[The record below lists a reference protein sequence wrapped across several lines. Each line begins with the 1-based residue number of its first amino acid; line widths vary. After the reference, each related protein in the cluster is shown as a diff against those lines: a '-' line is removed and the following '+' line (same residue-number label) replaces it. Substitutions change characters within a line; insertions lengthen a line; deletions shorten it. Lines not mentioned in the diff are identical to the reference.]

1 MAILSPMSL
10 IPKRTISS
18 IILVL
23 VLIAILV
30 TLAVLQYRWSG
41 QVSQAERERMQTSMR
56 HRPRL
61 PQPGGKRDPR
71 ARLRAAADLPGI
83 SA

>member
-41 QVSQAERERMQTSMR
+41 QVSQAERERMQTSLIASMGQFR
-56 HRPRL
+56 QEL
-61 PQPGGKRDPR
+61 DSELQQIC
-71 ARLRAAADLPGI
+71 LEF
-83 SA
+83 